1 MLYYNES
8 AVLMNCYKEKLLLD
22 LDKKKD
28 LQFMIDH
35 NLIPSEFLNYSV
47 ELMK

>member
-8 AVLMNCYKEKLLLD
+8 AVLTNSYQKKLLLD

-35 NLIPSEFLNYSV
+35 RLIPSEFLNYYV